1 MASRIVGTSLFNRR
15 RDHRYDRPLAVLV
28 EGVQRDVAD
37 WSLSGI
43 RLVEQLPDIALGT
56 KLRIEVEGSYPLA
69 WLNTEVVEISE
80 RGTVL
85 HVLELSDGAFHTL
98 ERAILNRRARATQA
112 ED

>member
-1 MASRIVGTSLFNRR
+1 MSRIIGASLLNRR
-15 RDHRYDRPLAVLV
+15 RDHRYAKPLAVLV

-43 RLVEQLPDIALGT
+43 RLVECLPDIELGA
-56 KLRIEVEGSYPLA
+56 KLRVEVDGSVPLA
-69 WLNTEVVEISE
+69 WLTTEVVDLSE

-85 HVLELSDGAFHTL
+85 HVLEMSDGAFHSL
-98 ERAILNRRARATQA
+98 ERAILNRRARLRD